1 MKITFGGFFR
11 ITPAT
16 IMRCGPTFR
25 LARTRPTHARSSG
38 LETSLR
44 SRSLADYTI
53 DTHESEF
60 SEATGASSVRDRR
73 SRVPLQT
80 GCSLASG
87 PAKPPVHRRRTGDLA
102 PSTSSSRAAA
112 LAERL
117 RACQGRLAGAAC
129 ARCPKVSEDATLR
142 KPTTGIPG
150 CAPDQPAKIAHR
162 ERVSADSRSAVLGLR

>member
-25 LARTRPTHARSSG
+25 LPRTHPTHARSSG

-60 SEATGASSVRDRR
+60 SEATGRP
-73 SRVPLQT
+73 SRQNAQKFL
-80 GCSLASG
+80 LASLSFKSRNQLR
-87 PAKPPVHRRRTGDLA
+87 AYL
-102 PSTSSSRAAA
+102 SSR
-112 LAERL
+112 
-117 RACQGRLAGAAC
+117 
-129 ARCPKVSEDATLR
+129 KTFTY
-142 KPTTGIPG
+142 PTNFSPEIRYH
-150 CAPDQPAKIAHR
+150 I
-162 ERVSADSRSAVLGLR
+162 

>member
-25 LARTRPTHARSSG
+25 LARTHPTHARSSG

-60 SEATGASSVRDRR
+60 SEATGNRRRVGVAGLRLWLSSVWLRLR
-73 SRVPLQT
+73 L
-80 GCSLASG
+80 SG
-87 PAKPPVHRRRTGDLA
+87 VRLRLFGVQLRLSGV
-102 PSTSSSRAAA
+102 
-112 LAERL
+112 RL
-117 RACQGRLAGAAC
+117 RACLLWVRA
-129 ARCPKVSEDATLR
+129 ATL
-142 KPTTGIPG
+142 
-150 CAPDQPAKIAHR
+150 
-162 ERVSADSRSAVLGLR
+162 

>member
-25 LARTRPTHARSSG
+25 LARTHPTHARSSG

-60 SEATGASSVRDRR
+60 SEATGAETPCFLSLSTRSLPLTQPFWGEKGLIAGRR
-73 SRVPLQT
+73 SDSSNAECCLSRWSRGQAHTRKHRAVRERNP
-80 GCSLASG
+80 SLASHG
-87 PAKPPVHRRRTGDLA
+87 RASDL
-102 PSTSSSRAAA
+102 
-112 LAERL
+112 
-117 RACQGRLAGAAC
+117 
-129 ARCPKVSEDATLR
+129 V
-142 KPTTGIPG
+142 
-150 CAPDQPAKIAHR
+150 
-162 ERVSADSRSAVLGLR
+162 